1 MGLTIER
8 ISSHHADTSFM
19 KRYSISI
26 RRPEINY
33 GELIAKDPLNATLN
47 LQYAAGA
54 LRKNKAYLS
63 YAELKTAEYLGAA
76 RADVEKGMSL
86 AHAAMPKPETMHHNG
101 YFRLTSL
108 ASELATR
115 SQGKH
120 FSVLDV
126 GGGEGCL
133 RPLYPMHLTVSSI
146 RVQMAFPE

>member
-1 MGLTIER
+1 
-8 ISSHHADTSFM
+8 M

-26 RRPEINY
+26 TRPEINY
-33 GELIAKDPLNATLN
+33 GELISKDPLNAALH

-76 RADVEKGMSL
+76 RADVGNGMSL
-86 AHAAMPKPETMHHNG
+86 ARAAMPKPETMNHNG

-115 SQGKH
+115 SQEKN
-120 FSVLDV
+120 FQYWTLE
-126 GGGEGCL
+126 GERGCL
-133 RPLYPMHLTVSSI
+133 RPLYPMHLTVLSI
-146 RVQMAFPE
+146 RAQTAFPE